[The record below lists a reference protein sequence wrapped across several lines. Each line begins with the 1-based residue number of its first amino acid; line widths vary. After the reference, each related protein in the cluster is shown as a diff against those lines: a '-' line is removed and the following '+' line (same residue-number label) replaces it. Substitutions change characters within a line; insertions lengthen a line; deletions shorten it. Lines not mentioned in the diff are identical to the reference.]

1 VLTLLKQNK
10 MYRVFLMYQFF
21 SAIGGSMFSMF
32 ILLSVHLI
40 YENPI
45 YTGIAGFLMAAPR
58 IFSFAVGPIVDR
70 YNKIAIMRFT
80 TFLEFLV
87 LSLLAFT
94 PLQEGFGA
102 PFMFAVIFLY
112 NIAALFENPA
122 GTALLPQIVS
132 EEKIMEANSLIN
144 IIAMAGGVV
153 IAVILFNSLRDNI
166 NFGFLYGFSAVF
178 LAITF
183 AVSLFLRNPVA
194 SKSIKKAPSLK
205 YLSDLKEGVQFI
217 RRNILLYITIALVAM
232 DFFGEIA
239 YINRPML
246 LEYYVGAQG
255 YIVFSVMGLIGGI
268 AASYFMGVMG
278 SKFKLG
284 RFAFTLF
291 LLAGVV
297 RIVFVLVLPNLYI
310 GGLITIV
317 IYVALAASISI
328 IFDSLNQKIPPEDMV
343 GRVATISTT
352 FVAMAVTMGA
362 LAGGFLGSV
371 VPVVDHIFIFQ
382 GASYVLIG
390 VLIMFVPSFRKLPR
404 MVEIRKS

>member
-1 VLTLLKQNK
+1 

-32 ILLSVHLI
+32 ILLSIHLI

-45 YTGIAGFLMAAPR
+45 YTGIAGFLTAAPW

-70 YNKIAIMRFT
+70 YNKIAIMRLT

-122 GTALLPQIVS
+122 STALLPQIVS
-132 EEKIMEANSLIN
+132 EEKIMEANALIN

-153 IAVILFNSLRDNI
+153 IAAVLFNALRDNI
-166 NFGFLYGFSAVF
+166 NFSFLYGFSAAF

-183 AVSLFLRNPVA
+183 MVSLFLRNPA
-194 SKSIKKAPSLK
+194 GNKNTKKASSLK
-205 YLSDLKEGVQFI
+205 YISDLKEGAQFI

-232 DFFGEIA
+232 EFFGEIA
-239 YINRPML
+239 YINRPMF
-246 LEYYVGAQG
+246 LEYHVGAQG
-255 YIVFSVMGLIGGI
+255 YIVFTVMGLIGGI
-268 AASYFMGVMG
+268 AASYFVGAMG
-278 SKFKLG
+278 SRFKLG
-284 RFAFTLF
+284 WFAFVLL

-297 RIVFVLVLPNLYI
+297 RIVFVFVLPNLYI
-310 GGLITIV
+310 GGLVIMV
-317 IYVALAASISI
+317 IYVALASSVDI
-328 IFDSLNQKIPPEDMV
+328 IFQSLNQKIPPEDMV

-352 FVAMAVTMGA
+352 FVAIAVTIGA
-362 LAGGFLGSV
+362 LVGGFLGSV
-371 VPVVDHIFIFQ
+371 VPEVGHIFVFQ
-382 GASYVLIG
+382 GASYVMIG
-390 VLIMFVPSFRKLPR
+390 VLIIFVPRFRKLPR
-404 MVEIRKS
+404 MTEIVKGDL